1 MIDLVLEPLNY
12 SYMRN
17 AIIVSSL
24 VGAICAFLSC
34 FVIMKGWSLIGDAL
48 SHSIVPGV
56 AGAYI
61 LGLPFTIGAFIS
73 GTAAAVAMLYLN
85 EKTNLKE
92 DSIIGII
99 FTSFFAIGLF
109 IISISPTPINIQTI
123 ILGNILSI
131 TPQDTLQL
139 IIISVITL
147 SILIL
152 KWKDLMLLFYDEN
165 HAQTVGLNIQFLKL
179 IFFVLLSVSTVAAM
193 QTVGAFLVIAM
204 IVTPGAT
211 AYLITDKFSKLI
223 LISIF
228 VGVFSCAFGTYISY
242 FIDGATG
249 GVIILV
255 QTILFLL
262 AFFFSPKYGYIWK
275 VISQN
280 NKNSKNV

>member
-147 SILIL
+147 AILIL

-165 HAQTVGLNIQFLKL
+165 HAQTVGLNIKFLKL

-280 NKNSKNV
+280 NKDSKNV

>member
-165 HAQTVGLNIQFLKL
+165 HAQTVGLNIKFLKL

-228 VGVFSCAFGTYISY
+228 VGVFSCTFGTYISY

-280 NKNSKNV
+280 NKDSKNV

>member
-99 FTSFFAIGLF
+99 FTSFFAIGVF

-165 HAQTVGLNIQFLKL
+165 HAQTVGLNIKFLKL

>member
-165 HAQTVGLNIQFLKL
+165 HAQTVGLNIKFLKL

>member
-1 MIDLVLEPLNY
+1 MIDFLLEPLNY

-17 AIIVSSL
+17 AIFVSSL

-48 SHSIVPGV
+48 SHSIVPGL

-61 LGLPFTIGAFIS
+61 LGLPFTLGAFIS
-73 GTAAAVAMLYLN
+73 GTAAASAMLYLN

-109 IISISPTPINIQTI
+109 IVSISPTPINIQTI

-139 IIISVITL
+139 ILISIITL
-147 SILIL
+147 LILIL
-152 KWKDLMLLFYDEN
+152 KWRDLMLLFYDEN
-165 HAQTVGLNIQFLKL
+165 HAQTMGLNIKFLKL

-211 AYLITDKFSKLI
+211 AYLITDKFSRLI

-228 VGVFSCAFGTYISY
+228 VGIFSCAFGTYISY

-262 AFFFSPKYGYIWK
+262 AFFFSPKYGYTWK
-275 VISQN
+275 LILKN
-280 NKNSKNV
+280 NKDTKNV

>member
-1 MIDLVLEPLNY
+1 MIDFLAEPLNY

-17 AIIVSSL
+17 AIFVSSL

-61 LGLPFTIGAFIS
+61 LGLPFTLGAFIS
-73 GTAAAVAMLYLN
+73 GTAAASAMLYLN

-109 IISISPTPINIQTI
+109 IVSISPTPINIQTI

-139 IIISVITL
+139 ILISIITL
-147 SILIL
+147 VILIL

-165 HAQTVGLNIQFLKL
+165 HAQTMGLNIKFLKL

-204 IVTPGAT
+204 IVTPGST

-228 VGVFSCAFGTYISY
+228 VGIFSCAFGTYISY

-275 VISQN
+275 IISKN
-280 NKNSKNV
+280 NKDTKNV